1 MKLIS
6 LNIWC
11 GKFFKPLIAFIKL
24 QSEDTDIFCFQE
36 MIDTKSDVKQYQG
49 IRANLLSEIK
59 HVLPDFKVFYFPTLS
74 GYDDDAEPV
83 DFDLTYGQAIFVKSS
98 IKVISQENFIIS
110 KDENFHTLKKDFSNL
125 PTPLQ
130 YMSFILGDKEISVS
144 NFHGIPFPGNKLDT
158 DKRLT
163 EVKRTKE
170 IIFSKGESQI
180 LVGDFNLLPETQSIK
195 IFEEDMRNLIKE
207 FNIQITRST
216 LSPFY
221 GRPDFQKFAD
231 YAFVSNDIKVE
242 NFKVLI

>member
-1 MKLIS
+1 
-6 LNIWC
+6 
-11 GKFFKPLIAFIKL
+11 
-24 QSEDTDIFCFQE
+24 
-36 MIDTKSDVKQYQG
+36 
-49 IRANLLSEIK
+49 
-59 HVLPDFKVFYFPTLS
+59 
-74 GYDDDAEPV
+74 
-83 DFDLTYGQAIFVKSS
+83 
-98 IKVISQENFIIS
+98 
-110 KDENFHTLKKDFSNL
+110 
-125 PTPLQ
+125 
-130 YMSFILGDKEISVS
+130 MSFILGDKEISVS

-231 YAFVSNDIKVE
+231 YTFVSPDVRVKNFTVPDVE
-242 NFKVLI
+242 VSDHLPMILEFS